1 VANPIFLPTM
11 KLIFSLLGCIFWVNI
26 GWGQHTSSDSLRRF
40 LGSSMPDS
48 LKVKQLDQVAR
59 ANMYTNA
66 TLALEYAQAGLTLA
80 RKNNDPKGMVRLL
93 NRLGVIQR
101 IKGQYPQALKT
112 YLEAIEMAEKY
123 QDWDGV
129 VRVSSSLGVLYSE
142 QKDHKKALE
151 YYYKVKNIAQSLS
164 DSSLQQILLI
174 NIGTSYAMLNQ
185 LDSAEFYTKQAYQ
198 MTLSYNM
205 GNSNVLLRNLG
216 NILYRKKQYPE
227 AMEYYRRSLNFGNN
241 LNNGYLI
248 SQIYLEM
255 AYLFREMK
263 SKDSCLYYAQKSYN
277 TAQKAQNL
285 KYILD
290 SSQLLA
296 ELYESQNKALAYDYL
311 KVAAAMRDTLYNQE
325 QVKQTQTIAFNEQI
339 RKNELEDAEKEFK
352 NRQRL
357 GILASILAITVV
369 VMAGLYRQNI
379 LKQRANRL
387 LANQKA
393 EILTQKAKVESTLVE
408 LRATQAQLIQ
418 SEKLASLGELT
429 AGIAHEIQ
437 NPLNFVNNFSELS
450 VELISELLEERNKE
464 HGERDEELEKDLLND
479 LVQNQEKINHHGKRA
494 SSIVKGMLEH
504 SRASTGERALTDINK
519 LADEYLRL
527 SYHGIRAKDNT
538 FNSDYKTDFDEKLPK
553 IEVIPQDIGRV
564 LLNIINN
571 AFYAVG
577 KKEGG
582 KVIVSTKK
590 LESGIEIK
598 VTDNGIGMSEVTK
611 AKIFQPF
618 FTTKPTGQGTGL
630 GLSLAYDII
639 TKGHGGSIEV
649 ETVEGEGTT
658 FIIKLPYQTKQN
670 ESPAL

>member
-1 VANPIFLPTM
+1 
-11 KLIFSLLGCIFWVNI
+11 
-26 GWGQHTSSDSLRRF
+26 
-40 LGSSMPDS
+40 
-48 LKVKQLDQVAR
+48 
-59 ANMYTNA
+59 
-66 TLALEYAQAGLTLA
+66 
-80 RKNNDPKGMVRLL
+80 
-93 NRLGVIQR
+93 
-101 IKGQYPQALKT
+101 
-112 YLEAIEMAEKY
+112 
-123 QDWDGV
+123 
-129 VRVSSSLGVLYSE
+129 
-142 QKDHKKALE
+142 
-151 YYYKVKNIAQSLS
+151 
-164 DSSLQQILLI
+164 
-174 NIGTSYAMLNQ
+174 
-185 LDSAEFYTKQAYQ
+185 
-198 MTLSYNM
+198 
-205 GNSNVLLRNLG
+205 
-216 NILYRKKQYPE
+216 
-227 AMEYYRRSLNFGNN
+227 MEYYRRSLNFGNN

-369 VMAGLYRQNI
+369 VMGGLYRQNI

-527 SYHGIRAKDNT
+527 SYHGMRAKNKD
-538 FNSDYKTDFDEKLPK
+538 FQADFELITDPDLPK
-553 IEVIPQDIGRV
+553 INVVPQDIGRV
-564 LLNIINN
+564 LLNLLNN
-571 AFYAVG
+571 AFQSKPPASQRG
-577 KKEGG
+577 NTETL
-582 KVIVSTKK
+582 KVIVKTFKIEASEKAP
-590 LESGIEIK
+590 SGGWGLA
-598 VTDNGIGMSEVTK
+598 VTDNGLGIPADVLP
-611 AKIFQPF
+611 KIFQPF

-630 GLSLAYDII
+630 GLSLSYDII
-639 TKGHGGSIEV
+639 TKGHGGTIEV
-649 ETVEGEGTT
+649 ETKEGEGTT
-658 FIIKLPYQTKQN
+658 FVVQLF
-670 ESPAL
+670 SS